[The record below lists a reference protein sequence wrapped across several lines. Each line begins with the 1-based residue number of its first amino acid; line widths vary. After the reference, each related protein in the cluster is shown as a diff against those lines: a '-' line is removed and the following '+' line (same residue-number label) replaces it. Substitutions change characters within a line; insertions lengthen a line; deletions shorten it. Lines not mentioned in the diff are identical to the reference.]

1 MKKSNR
7 KLPKIIAGKKLT
19 NDASKD
25 VCAVTKHKIIK
36 LICLAGPFFLPRS
49 REQRLLQFTVVIM
62 IKSYSRKLFKS
73 VQCPF
78 FNMGKKQVEG
88 IFIFVG
94 SAGAPPP
101 HLFPLPGRT
110 QTCLS
115 LRGRWLSTCAISDS
129 LMSHLHRMYGF
140 KNMAK
145 NLRTN
150 PFVTEIAKL

>member
-88 IFIFVG
+88 IFIFLG
-94 SAGAPPP
+94 SAGEPPP
-101 HLFPLPGRT
+101 PPSLPPTRENPDLPFLKRQMVINLCNFRQFDVTFT
-110 QTCLS
+110 QNV
-115 LRGRWLSTCAISDS
+115 WI
-129 LMSHLHRMYGF
+129 
-140 KNMAK
+140 
-145 NLRTN
+145 
-150 PFVTEIAKL
+150 

>member
-88 IFIFVG
+88 IFIFLG
-94 SAGAPPP
+94 SAGDPPP
-101 HLFPLPGRT
+101 PSLPPTRENPDLSFLKRQMVINLCNFRQFDVTFT
-110 QTCLS
+110 QNV
-115 LRGRWLSTCAISDS
+115 WI
-129 LMSHLHRMYGF
+129 
-140 KNMAK
+140 
-145 NLRTN
+145 
-150 PFVTEIAKL
+150 

>member
-7 KLPKIIAGKKLT
+7 KLPNIIAGKKLT

-88 IFIFVG
+88 IFIFLG
-94 SAGAPPP
+94 SAGDPPP
-101 HLFPLPGRT
+101 PSLPPTRENPDLSFLKRQMVINLCNFRQFDVTFT
-110 QTCLS
+110 QNV
-115 LRGRWLSTCAISDS
+115 WI
-129 LMSHLHRMYGF
+129 
-140 KNMAK
+140 
-145 NLRTN
+145 
-150 PFVTEIAKL
+150 

>member
-88 IFIFVG
+88 IFIFLG
-94 SAGAPPP
+94 SAGDPPP
-101 HLFPLPGRT
+101 PSLPPTRENPDLPFLKRQMVINLCNFRQFDVTFT
-110 QTCLS
+110 QNV
-115 LRGRWLSTCAISDS
+115 WI
-129 LMSHLHRMYGF
+129 
-140 KNMAK
+140 
-145 NLRTN
+145 
-150 PFVTEIAKL
+150 

>member
-88 IFIFVG
+88 IFIFLG
-94 SAGAPPP
+94 SAGDPPP
-101 HLFPLPGRT
+101 SLPPTRENPDLSFLKRQMVINLCNFRQFDVTFT
-110 QTCLS
+110 QNV
-115 LRGRWLSTCAISDS
+115 WI
-129 LMSHLHRMYGF
+129 
-140 KNMAK
+140 
-145 NLRTN
+145 
-150 PFVTEIAKL
+150 